1 MKPAPGERIRIDKW
15 LWHARM
21 AKSRTLAGKLVESG
35 HARLNGRRIEG
46 SDRLIRPGD
55 ILTLALPHATLVVEV
70 LALGHRRGPASEA
83 RTLYRDR
90 SESAVT
96 IAEDMAEDIAKDVAD
111 E

>member
-1 MKPAPGERIRIDKW
+1 
-15 LWHARM
+15 M

-46 SDRLIRPGD
+46 PDRLVRPGD

-70 LALGHRRGPASEA
+70 LALGVRRGPASEA

-90 SESAVT
+90 SAGAVT
-96 IAEDMAEDIAKDVAD
+96 TAETMSDD
-111 E
+111 

>member
-46 SDRLIRPGD
+46 PDRLIRPGD
-55 ILTLALPHATLVVEV
+55 ILTLALPHTTLVVEV
-70 LALGHRRGPASEA
+70 LALGNRRGPAAEA

-90 SESAVT
+90 SEYVVT
-96 IAEDMAEDIAKDVAD
+96 PAADIDGD
-111 E
+111 